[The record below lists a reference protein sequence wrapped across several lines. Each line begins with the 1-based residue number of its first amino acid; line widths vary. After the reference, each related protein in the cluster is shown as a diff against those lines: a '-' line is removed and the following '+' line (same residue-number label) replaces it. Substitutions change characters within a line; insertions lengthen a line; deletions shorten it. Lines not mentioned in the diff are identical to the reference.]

1 VILDFY
7 LKTNLRIDIMKVDQ
21 QWVEDNIDIVSKI
34 FNRLNREES
43 SANKS
48 NHKRKMKEDMDRV
61 IYRGYYELAR
71 KQEKE
76 RVNKAKTIGD
86 NLERIR
92 MNEVIECNAS
102 NTKQAISNTD
112 EAIDL
117 LDDQLKEKD
126 KIIKVF
132 SNQITEK
139 DKQISEIMKQ
149 IAEKDK
155 QINKLIESFNTISRT

>member
-1 VILDFY
+1 
-7 LKTNLRIDIMKVDQ
+7 MKVDQ
-21 QWVEDNIDIVSKI
+21 KWVEDNFDIISKI
-34 FNRLNREES
+34 YNRLNRDQAS
-43 SANKS
+43 SNRSVDLQKLKIDADTV
-48 NHKRKMKEDMDRV
+48 R
-61 IYRGYYELAR
+61 YRGYYELAR

-86 NLERIR
+86 KQERIR

-117 LDDQLKEKD
+117 LDDQLTIKD
-126 KIIKVF
+126 K
-132 SNQITEK
+132 QITEK
-139 DKQISEIMKQ
+139 DKQ

-155 QINKLIESFNTISRT
+155 QIETLLNTIQLLSRT

>member
-1 VILDFY
+1 
-7 LKTNLRIDIMKVDQ
+7 MKVDQ
-21 QWVEDNIDIVSKI
+21 QWVEDNFDIISKI
-34 FNRLNREES
+34 YNRLNRDQAS
-43 SANKS
+43 SNRSVDLQKLKIDADTV
-48 NHKRKMKEDMDRV
+48 R
-61 IYRGYYELAR
+61 YRGYYELAR

-86 NLERIR
+86 KQERIR

-117 LDDQLKEKD
+117 LDDQLTIKD
-126 KIIKVF
+126 K
-132 SNQITEK
+132 QITEK
-139 DKQISEIMKQ
+139 DKQ

-155 QINKLIESFNTISRT
+155 QIETLLNTIQLLSRT

>member
-1 VILDFY
+1 
-7 LKTNLRIDIMKVDQ
+7 MKVDQ

-48 NHKRKMKEDMDRV
+48 NHKRKIKEDMDRV

-132 SNQITEK
+132 SIKLQK
-139 DKQISEIMKQ
+139 K
-149 IAEKDK
+149 
-155 QINKLIESFNTISRT
+155 INR

>member
-1 VILDFY
+1 
-7 LKTNLRIDIMKVDQ
+7 MKVDQ
-21 QWVEDNIDIVSKI
+21 QWVEDNFDIISKI
-34 FNRLNREES
+34 YNRLNKSQAS
-43 SANKS
+43 SNRSVDLQKLKIDADTV
-48 NHKRKMKEDMDRV
+48 R
-61 IYRGYYELAR
+61 YRGYYELAR

-86 NLERIR
+86 KQERIR

-117 LDDQLKEKD
+117 LDDQLTIKD
-126 KIIKVF
+126 K
-132 SNQITEK
+132 QITEK
-139 DKQISEIMKQ
+139 DKQ

-155 QINKLIESFNTISRT
+155 QIETLLNTIQLLSRT

>member
-1 VILDFY
+1 
-7 LKTNLRIDIMKVDQ
+7 MKVDQ

-34 FNRLNREES
+34 FNRLNRDES

-86 NLERIR
+86 KQERLR
-92 MNEVIECNAS
+92 LDQVVEANAS

-117 LDDQLKEKD
+117 LDDQLT
-126 KIIKVF
+126 I
-132 SNQITEK
+132 K
-139 DKQISEIMKQ
+139 DKQIN
-149 IAEKDK
+149 EKDK
-155 QINKLIESFNTISRT
+155 QINEKDKQIETLLNTIQLLSRT

>member
-1 VILDFY
+1 M
-7 LKTNLRIDIMKVDQ
+7 RVDQ

-86 NLERIR
+86 KQERLR
-92 MNEVIECNAS
+92 LDQVIEANAS
-102 NTKQAISNTD
+102 STEYAAQKAED
-112 EAIDL
+112 AIDL
-117 LDDQLKEKD
+117 LEDQLD
-126 KIIKVF
+126 V
-132 SNQITEK
+132 K

-149 IAEKDK
+149 ISEKDK

>member
-1 VILDFY
+1 
-7 LKTNLRIDIMKVDQ
+7 MKVNQ

-139 DKQISEIMKQ
+139 DKQI
-149 IAEKDK
+149 AEKDK
-155 QINKLIESFNTISRT
+155 QIETLLNTIQLLSRT

>member
-1 VILDFY
+1 
-7 LKTNLRIDIMKVDQ
+7 MKADQ

>member
-1 VILDFY
+1 
-7 LKTNLRIDIMKVDQ
+7 MKVDQ
-21 QWVEDNIDIVSKI
+21 QWVEDNFDIISKI
-34 FNRLNREES
+34 YNRLNRDQAS
-43 SANKS
+43 SNRSVDLQKLKIDADTV
-48 NHKRKMKEDMDRV
+48 R
-61 IYRGYYELAR
+61 YRGYYELAR

-86 NLERIR
+86 KQERIR

>member
-1 VILDFY
+1 
-7 LKTNLRIDIMKVDQ
+7 MKVDQ

-117 LDDQLKEKD
+117 LDDQLTIKD
-126 KIIKVF
+126 
-132 SNQITEK
+132 
-139 DKQISEIMKQ
+139 KQ

-155 QINKLIESFNTISRT
+155 QIAEKDKQIETLLNTIQLLSRT